1 MAERTEPQPPPH
13 AGVHFPPPFVYA
25 AAFVVGLLLQRG
37 WPLPITG
44 PGTAR
49 GALLI
54 AGLSLFLMW
63 VLLTGSAFLT
73 FGRARTT
80 VIPNRPA
87 SALVTSG
94 PYRISRNPMYLAL
107 ALLYAGLSL
116 LLNTWWPLV
125 FLPLVVILID
135 RLVIAREERY
145 LASAFPQEYDAYRSR
160 VRRWL

>member
-1 MAERTEPQPPPH
+1 
-13 AGVHFPPPFVYA
+13 VHFPPPFVYV
-25 AAFVVGLLLQRG
+25 AAFVAGLLLQRG

-44 PGTAR
+44 PGPGTAR
-49 GALLI
+49 GAILI
-54 AGLSLFLMW
+54 AGLALLLMG
-63 VLLTGSAFLT
+63 LTIVASAFFT

-107 ALLYAGLSL
+107 ALAYAGLAL
-116 LLNTWWPLV
+116 LLNTGWPLF
-125 FLPLVVILID
+125 FLPLAVLSID

-145 LASAFPQEYDAYRSR
+145 LASAFPQEYGAYRSR

>member
-1 MAERTEPQPPPH
+1 MAEIQPPPH

-25 AAFVVGLLLQRG
+25 VAFIAGLLLQRA

-49 GALLI
+49 GVILT
-54 AGLSLFLMW
+54 AGL
-63 VLLTGSAFLT
+63 VLLLAFLGLAGSAFFT

-94 PYRISRNPMYLAL
+94 PYRISRNPMYVAFALLYTGL
-107 ALLYAGLSL
+107 ALLV
-116 LLNTWWPLV
+116 NTWWPLF
-125 FLPLVVILID
+125 FLPLVLIAVD

>member
-1 MAERTEPQPPPH
+1 MTETQPPPH
-13 AGVHFPPPFVYA
+13 AGVNFPPPFVYV
-25 AAFVVGLLLQRG
+25 AAFVAGLLLQRA

-44 PGTAR
+44 PEQETIR
-49 GALLI
+49 GAILM
-54 AGLSLFLMW
+54 AGYALFLMFL
-63 VLLTGSAFLT
+63 VLVGSAFFM
-73 FGRARTT
+73 FGWARTT

-87 SALVTSG
+87 SALVTNG

-107 ALLYAGLSL
+107 AFGYAGLAL
-116 LLNTWWPLV
+116 LLNTWWPLL
-125 FLPLVVILID
+125 FLPLAVIAID

>member
-1 MAERTEPQPPPH
+1 MADAQPPPH
-13 AGVHFPPPFVYA
+13 AGVSFPPPFLYV
-25 AAFVVGLLLQRG
+25 AAFVAGLLLQRG

-44 PGTAR
+44 PRHGTAR
-49 GALLI
+49 GAVLI
-54 AGLSLFLMW
+54 AGLALFLMFLG
-63 VLLTGSAFLT
+63 LLASAFFN

-107 ALLYAGLSL
+107 ALLHAGLAL
-116 LLNTWWPLV
+116 LLNTWWPLF
-125 FLPLVVILID
+125 FLPIAVIAID

-145 LASAFPQEYDAYRSR
+145 LASAFPQEYGAYRSR